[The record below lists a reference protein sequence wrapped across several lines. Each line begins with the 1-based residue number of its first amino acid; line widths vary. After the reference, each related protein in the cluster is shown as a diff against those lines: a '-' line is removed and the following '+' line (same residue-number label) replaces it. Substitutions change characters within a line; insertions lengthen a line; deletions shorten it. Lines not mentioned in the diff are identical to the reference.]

1 MDVSTLASVAAPL
14 LLAGAALYWLGR
26 VHGASPAASPMDVMT
41 PRAASLPGEFAPAGL
56 GKNKKKRRAGK
67 NKAQSG
73 DTANDEVSRE
83 APAVPGARD
92 AEVTKDTATSASVPV
107 GKGKQAAGKGKQSK
121 QAGKQAAQ
129 AQQAKA
135 APGDSTARTKQGN
148 NASQPANP
156 NPPRASIP
164 AREPS
169 PVREPSPTPST
180 ESDHGDENDNNDDDD
195 DGAWISVNSGP
206 RAATRKVPRT
216 EDDFWRKFSTTV
228 APTPPRRR
236 VGRNAAAT
244 APEVVPAKGPVP
256 FSGLRDVAP
265 DLVEDGSD
273 EDGEEDGGDQ
283 RASSSSSPAGLRV
296 LSIVGSAP
304 PRRQRPPPKPPA
316 EPPMTKLQ
324 RRNQRR
330 REEEKAVKA
339 AQEKERQKRLFQH
352 RMEQSRA
359 AAEAVRLKREGP
371 PRAVPAGA
379 RGGPKDTSVWRTG
392 SGTIVAPAEAA
403 DEVAAEFLWKTV

>member
-1 MDVSTLASVAAPL
+1 MDASTLASVAAPL
-14 LLAGAALYWLGR
+14 LFAGAALYWLGR
-26 VHGASPAASPMDVMT
+26 VHGASPAAASNDAGVL
-41 PRAASLPGEFAPAGL
+41 RAGSLPGDFSTAGT
-56 GKNKKKRRAGK
+56 GKNKRKKRAGK
-67 NKAQSG
+67 NKTTQSG
-73 DTANDEVSRE
+73 DTAIDE
-83 APAVPGARD
+83 AARD
-92 AEVTKDTATSASVPV
+92 APDAGAMRNSDSSSVP
-107 GKGKQAAGKGKQSK
+107 AGKGKQVAGKGKQGKQGGK
-121 QAGKQAAQ
+121 QAGQ

-135 APGDSTARTKQGN
+135 TPANSTTCVKQGN
-148 NASQPANP
+148 NAPQPASR
-156 NPPRASIP
+156 PRVSSP

-169 PVREPSPTPST
+169 PMRDPSPAPST
-180 ESDHGDENDNNDDDD
+180 ESGHDDENDDGD

-206 RAATRKVPRT
+206 RAATRKAPRT
-216 EDDFWRKFSTTV
+216 EEDFWRKFSTTV

-236 VGRNAAAT
+236 AGRNAAAA
-244 APEVVPAKGPVP
+244 APEVVPLKGPVP

-265 DLVEDGSD
+265 DLVEDSSD
-273 EDGEEDGGDQ
+273 DENDENGGGQ
-283 RASSSSSPAGLRV
+283 RDANASSSSSPAGLRV

-379 RGGPKDTSVWRTG
+379 KGGPKDTSVWRTG
-392 SGTIVAPAEAA
+392 SGTIVPPAEDA
-403 DEVAAEFLWKTV
+403 DSVAAEFLWKTV

>member
-1 MDVSTLASVAAPL
+1 MDVSTLACVAAPL
-14 LLAGAALYWLGR
+14 LLTGAALYWLGR
-26 VHGASPAASPMDVMT
+26 VHGAGPAATSKDATT
-41 PRAASLPGEFAPAGL
+41 PRAASLPGEFAPAGS
-56 GKNKKKRRAGK
+56 GKNKNKKRAGK
-67 NKAQSG
+67 NKAQSSE
-73 DTANDEVSRE
+73 TANDEASRKTLT
-83 APAVPGARD
+83 VPDARD
-92 AEVTKDTATSASVPV
+92 AEVTKNAAASASMPA
-107 GKGKQAAGKGKQSK
+107 GKGKQAAGKGKQGK
-121 QAGKQAAQ
+121 QAGKQGAQ
-129 AQQAKA
+129 AQNSKPTSAE
-135 APGDSTARTKQGN
+135 STTSAKQG
-148 NASQPANP
+148 S
-156 NPPRASIP
+156 NPPRPASPPRAGIP
-164 AREPS
+164 ARDPS
-169 PVREPSPTPST
+169 PVRDPSPAPST
-180 ESDHGDENDNNDDDD
+180 ESDQDDENADGD

-206 RAATRKVPRT
+206 RAATRKAPRT

-228 APTPPRRR
+228 APTPPQRRA
-236 VGRNAAAT
+236 GRNAAAA
-244 APEVVPAKGPVP
+244 APEVIPAKGPVP

-273 EDGEEDGGDQ
+273 EDDDENGGDQ

-304 PRRQRPPPKPPA
+304 ARRKRPPPKPPA
-316 EPPMTKLQ
+316 EPTMTKLQ

-379 RGGPKDTSVWRTG
+379 KDGPKDTSVWRTG
-392 SGTIVAPAEAA
+392 SGTIVPPTQDA
-403 DEVAAEFLWKTV
+403 DSVAAEFLWKTV